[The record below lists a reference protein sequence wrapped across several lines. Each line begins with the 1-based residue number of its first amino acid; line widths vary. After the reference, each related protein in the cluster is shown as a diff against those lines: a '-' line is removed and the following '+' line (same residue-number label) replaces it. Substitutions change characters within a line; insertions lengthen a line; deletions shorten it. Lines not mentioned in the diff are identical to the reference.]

1 MLYWLGLTHPC
12 HKTSGKLKAFRKVSH
27 EWLPKPYTNS
37 VTLAH
42 LNTMRRS
49 STKPSSTPALS
60 NWDSAYSGAAS
71 GHLCEVDVTPG
82 LELLAYDELCQQLGA
97 KLTLTSALETQAQT
111 GALQFRYQG
120 GLVHLLRLKTVLTAY
135 LVCHVDGA
143 RPSALLGHQNFQQLL
158 QHIQLVRAISLT
170 TSPAL
175 SPTAFRTFSL
185 SAAGAESTVMTRL
198 ADLLR
203 QTLALP
209 LDVDNADLLLR
220 IRRPHFGQPGWQ
232 VLIRLSPRPL
242 SVRQWRVSDMKGAL
256 NAAVAACMVRLT
268 QPTGQDRF
276 LNLCC
281 GSGTLLIERLLQGPA
296 NSVIGCDIDPAALT
310 HARANLQASGL
321 QQRIALH
328 QWDAR
333 TLALPERSIDAL
345 CADLPFGIA
354 VGVHEENVAL
364 YPLLLQE
371 AARVAKAGARFVVLT
386 QEVRLLEGLLA
397 GSNQWSLL
405 QSYYP
410 TIRGLRPRLYVLQR
424 Q

>member
-1 MLYWLGLTHPC
+1 MH
-12 HKTSGKLKAFRKVSH
+12 
-27 EWLPKPYTNS
+27 
-37 VTLAH
+37 
-42 LNTMRRS
+42 RS
-49 STKPSSTPALS
+49 STKPASVPAHSNRGTASS
-60 NWDSAYSGAAS
+60 SAPS
-71 GHLCEVDVTPG
+71 GHLCEVDVIPG
-82 LELLAYDELCQQLGA
+82 LERLAYDELCQQLGA
-97 KLTLTSALETQAQT
+97 KLTLTSALETQVQS

-120 GLVHLLRLKTVLTAY
+120 ALAHLLRLKSVLTAY

-158 QHIQLVRAISLT
+158 QHIQLVKSASLT
-170 TSPAL
+170 ASPA
-175 SPTAFRTFSL
+175 AFHTFSL
-185 SAAGAESTVMTRL
+185 SAAGAESTLMTRL

-209 LDVDNADLLLR
+209 LDADNADLLLR
-220 IRRPHFGQPGWQ
+220 IRRPHFGQPGWE

-268 QPTGQDRF
+268 QPTERDRF

-310 HARANLQASGL
+310 HARANLQASGF
-321 QQRIALH
+321 QQRAALH
-328 QWDAR
+328 QWDVR
-333 TLALPERSIDAL
+333 TLALPERSVDAL

-354 VGVHEENVAL
+354 VGAHEENVAL
-364 YPLLLQE
+364 YPPLLQE

-410 TIRGLRPRLYVLQR
+410 TIRGLHPRLYVLQR